1 VEKLI
6 LIIINDDN
14 EIKREAVWALS
25 NTTQNASPQ
34 QFLYMAERNALS
46 ALTTVL

>member
-1 VEKLI
+1 MEKLI
-6 LIIINDDN
+6 MIIINDDF

-34 QFLYMAERNALS
+34 
-46 ALTTVL
+46 

>member
-1 VEKLI
+1 M
-6 LIIINDDN
+6 IIINDDF

-34 QFLYMAERNALS
+34 QYLYMVERNALT
-46 ALTTVL
+46 ALTTVLA